1 MSTKSKDACH
11 LQKKPSKS
19 EWTNDDIRIE
29 KTLRLLKYHGLYSEF
44 DSKLSMLKEGRN
56 FV

>member
-1 MSTKSKDACH
+1 MSSKSKDACH

-19 EWTNDDIRIE
+19 EWTKDDIRIE
-29 KTLRLLKYHGLYSEF
+29 KTLRLLKYHGLYFEF